1 MTYLLEAKNISKA
14 FKSFEAVKGIS
25 LSVRQGE
32 CLALLG
38 PNGAGKTTTFEM
50 LEGLLQ
56 PDTGEIQLF
65 GKTWQGHR
73 SEILTRIGVQLQE
86 TSLYK
91 RFTVK
96 ETLDLFGSFYKKR
109 KPIRELLELVE
120 LTDKVDTELRNLSG
134 GQKQRVYIAAALI
147 NDPELIF
154 LDEPTTGLDPLARRG
169 VWNIIENLKKQGVGI
184 LLSTHHMEEAEF
196 LASRVIIMDS
206 GKIIAE
212 GTSEELIVKHAGG
225 EKITVRHGTLE
236 DVFLN
241 LTGRGLEN
249 V

>member
-1 MTYLLEAKNISKA
+1 MSHLIEVKNLSKS
-14 FKSFEAVKGIS
+14 FKSFEAVKDLS
-25 LSVRQGE
+25 LHVKQGE
-32 CLALLG
+32 CLAILG

-50 LEGLLQ
+50 LEGLLR
-56 PDTGEIQLF
+56 PDSGEIFLF
-65 GKTWQGHR
+65 GKTWERDR
-73 SEILTRIGVQLQE
+73 SEILSRIGVQLQE

-91 RFTVK
+91 RFTVR
-96 ETLDLFGSFYKKR
+96 ETLELFGSFYKQR
-109 KPIRELLELVE
+109 KPIKELLELVE
-120 LTDKVDTELRNLSG
+120 LSDKIDIELRHLSG

-169 VWNIIENLKKQGVGI
+169 VWNIIQNLKREGVGI
-184 LLSTHHMEEAEF
+184 LLSTHHMEEAEH
-196 LASRVIIMDS
+196 LASRIVILDS
-206 GKIIAE
+206 GKIIAQ
-212 GTSEELIVKHAGG
+212 GTSQDLIERFSGG
-225 EKITVRHGTLE
+225 EKVTVRHGTLE

>member
-14 FKSFEAVKGIS
+14 FKAFEAVKGIS
-25 LSVRQGE
+25 LSVKHGE

-50 LEGLLQ
+50 LEGLLK
-56 PDTGEIQLF
+56 PDSGESCLF
-65 GKTWQGHR
+65 GKTWQADR
-73 SEILTRIGVQLQE
+73 SEILSRIGVQLQE

-109 KPIRELLELVE
+109 RSISELLELVE
-120 LTDKVDTELRNLSG
+120 LTDKIDTELRNLSG

-169 VWNIIENLKKQGVGI
+169 VWKIIENLKKQGVGI

-196 LASRVIIMDS
+196 LASRVVIMDT

-212 GTSEELIVKHAGG
+212 GTSEELIAKHAGG
-225 EKITVRHGTLE
+225 EKVTVRHGTLE